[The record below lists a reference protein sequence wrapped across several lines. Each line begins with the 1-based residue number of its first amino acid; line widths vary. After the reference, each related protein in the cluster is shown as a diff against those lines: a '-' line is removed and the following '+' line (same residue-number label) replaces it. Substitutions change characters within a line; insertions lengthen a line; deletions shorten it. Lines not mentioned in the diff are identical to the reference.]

1 METHALNQFQG
12 NTITFEEMRQ
22 RIGMRADNV
31 DETRLFVNM
40 VKIPEQVQVL
50 QAKAAASPTGSANS
64 PGQDAKPKD
73 NSGTVKNTM
82 QPKNQHGTG
91 SAHIKE
97 MTETADPTITMKN
110 IDLYKK
116 NFSIVYKRYSTML
129 NDVCERN
136 AKAATILPLGRDGII
151 KTLKEYTMDE
161 AQLGIKKALKDSK
174 QKDVSLKKLTL
185 VLIND
190 EIDRVTKG
198 LFKDLKRRLE
208 NAESR
213 HEKEAVFDALEY
225 RLRFLAEHI
234 VAKSYTYAYAKTCEQ
249 LGIKKVYVDFG
260 KSDDKKSRESI
271 IDTSNFALEDIP
283 PFHAY
288 CTCNLAINK

>member
-1 METHALNQFQG
+1 M
-12 NTITFEEMRQ
+12 
-22 RIGMRADNV
+22 
-31 DETRLFVNM
+31 
-40 VKIPEQVQVL
+40 
-50 QAKAAASPTGSANS
+50 
-64 PGQDAKPKD
+64 
-73 NSGTVKNTM
+73 
-82 QPKNQHGTG
+82 
-91 SAHIKE
+91 
-97 MTETADPTITMKN
+97 
-110 IDLYKK
+110 
-116 NFSIVYKRYSTML
+116 
-129 NDVCERN
+129 
-136 AKAATILPLGRDGII
+136 
-151 KTLKEYTMDE
+151 
-161 AQLGIKKALKDSK
+161 GIKKALKDSK

-260 KSDDKKSRESI
+260 KSDDKKSHESI

-288 CTCNLAINK
+288 CTCNLTINN